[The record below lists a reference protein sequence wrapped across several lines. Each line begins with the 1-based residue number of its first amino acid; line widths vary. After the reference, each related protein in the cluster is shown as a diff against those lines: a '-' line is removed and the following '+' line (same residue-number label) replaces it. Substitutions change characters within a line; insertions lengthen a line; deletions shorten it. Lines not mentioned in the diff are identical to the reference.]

1 MNETG
6 SVPLRPLAVWEGLTP
21 KAVLDLPSQIS
32 GRGVQ
37 LSAPT
42 PTCKSLGRDLNALP
56 ECFDSS
62 WDHAQIQVL
71 PCGKAGVWASSVP
84 KALAPQGAGASN
96 PVPFMLSCLHLSSPS
111 SSSNPHPCTL
121 SVFLT
126 GQPWAE

>member
-1 MNETG
+1 M
-6 SVPLRPLAVWEGLTP
+6 SVTLRPLAVWEGLTP
-21 KAVLDLPSQIS
+21 KAVLDLPRS
-32 GRGVQ
+32 GWVQ

-84 KALAPQGAGASN
+84 KALAPQGAG
-96 PVPFMLSCLHLSSPS
+96 
-111 SSSNPHPCTL
+111 
-121 SVFLT
+121 
-126 GQPWAE
+126 GE